1 MAGKRGNLRVRK
13 GSALFGPMVRAELVK
28 LVEGGRLA
36 ESDQVSADDGP
47 WQPIGTYLAR
57 TAEAPAAEPPKS
69 PDWKPSS
76 TAVSRQPPSEPPTLR
91 VLKENRVFPMMTRQ
105 QVSSL
110 LAAGRLTGDELI
122 CALNGPWMCV
132 ADFFAPPAAP
142 AQAPAL
148 KSPLP
153 AAPAPPAQISAPAA
167 ADEDEEVID
176 VDEEDVIEDDEEEEV
191 IAAEVVEEEE
201 VLDVIEED
209 DEPAAVPVS
218 DAAYKPRPAAKAATP
233 LSNQWYVKVRGM
245 HSAPLQKHH
254 IKMLLAAREIDNDA
268 PACHVTWRS
277 EAWLPIKDIPELSD
291 IIRRT

>member
-36 ESDQVSADDGP
+36 ESDQVSAGDGP
-47 WQPIGTYLAR
+47 WQPIGTYVAR
-57 TAEAPAAEPPKS
+57 TAEAPVAEPPKS

-142 AQAPAL
+142 SSAPSLQAPV
-148 KSPLP
+148 P
-153 AAPAPPAQISAPAA
+153 AAAAPPAQSSGPAA
-167 ADEDEEVID
+167 EEEDEVID
-176 VDEEDVIEDDEEEEV
+176 VNEEDVIDDEEEEEAF
-191 IAAEVVEEEE
+191 AAEVVEEEE
-201 VLDVIEED
+201 
-209 DEPAAVPVS
+209 
-218 DAAYKPRPAAKAATP
+218 
-233 LSNQWYVKVRGM
+233 
-245 HSAPLQKHH
+245 
-254 IKMLLAAREIDNDA
+254 
-268 PACHVTWRS
+268 
-277 EAWLPIKDIPELSD
+277 
-291 IIRRT
+291 

>member
-13 GSALFGPMVRAELVK
+13 GSAQFGPMVRADLAK
-28 LVEGGRLA
+28 LVEGGRVS

-47 WQPIGTYLAR
+47 WEAIGAYLAR

-76 TAVSRQPPSEPPTLR
+76 TAVPRQPLAESPTLR
-91 VLKENRVFPMMTRQ
+91 VLKENRVFPLMTRQ

-132 ADFFAPPAAP
+132 ADFFAPPPPPVPARAA
-142 AQAPAL
+142 AI
-148 KSPLP
+148 P
-153 AAPAPPAQISAPAA
+153 AAPVQAAAPPQPAA
-167 ADEDEEVID
+167 PVDEQVEDEAVDVGEEDVIDEEDEEVF
-176 VDEEDVIEDDEEEEV
+176 
-191 IAAEVVEEEE
+191 AAEVVEEEE

-209 DEPAAVPVS
+209 DEPSAVPVS
-218 DAAYKPRPAAKAATP
+218 DTAYKPRPAAKAATP

-291 IIRRT
+291 IIRRG